1 MSKADQFIL
10 DNNDIFP
17 DLKLT
22 LIHNTKSSVYE
33 ILGHGYGVVLL
44 YRGHW

>member
-1 MSKADQFIL
+1 MSKAGTFIL
-10 DNNDIFP
+10 DTNDVFP

-22 LIHNTKSSVYE
+22 LTNNESSDVYGV
-33 ILGHGYGVVLL
+33 LGTGYGVVLL